1 MFVGKLFEGDKIL
14 GMGGQ
19 KVRAIGEL
27 LPLVQD
33 LEDDQRYM
41 EVDRVI
47 EPNMY
52 SDEIQLDER
61 TGIEKVR
68 APIGSLGLKLD
79 RNHKV
84 LEVLPNSPLLHKVYR
99 DDQVVS
105 LNDTDVTEL
114 RSKDFVNML
123 VELADKKRVLGI
135 KRAPHS
141 PRQVIVPPVSS
152 VGLVL
157 RDNHIEGCVDCI
169 ELLEDCPLQGKV
181 FPGDRVRGANCRP
194 VTSIQELMPY
204 MKDER
209 FRVLTV
215 ETLDPELSDRKPVAV
230 DKKSKNGYVST
241 ATSKKAPPVVEATRK
256 EEALKRYRSSPLKHS
271 PLEETADIATYKT
284 VGQEKFM
291 SIIAPPGKL
300 GIKLNKNHEVMDLLS
315 TSPLAGKVHLNDR
328 VITIDEVDVRG
339 KDPASLIVLLMASQS
354 RTRVLGIRRKTGK
367 TVRVVCE
374 PGKRSLNDISEAE
387 MKERFPNL
395 SHFGV
400 PMGNVAAD
408 TSTRCR
414 VLSELLSF
422 HESIGLANDIET
434 ENGSFCHLVKIPKKG
449 LSKRWEFMNSLDD
462 VMSSLASICGDD
474 NDAAELL
481 LEFLANKSPS
491 SYIKYTPIAESR
503 PAKKRKIEESKRD
516 PELAASPRPSRNG
529 DVTDSLA
536 RTQSESPANLNTSTA
551 STELQG
557 QSSTTNLTDSCESK
571 EPQGQSS
578 TTNLTDSC
586 ESKEPQGRSSTIN
599 LTASCENK
607 EVRGN
612 SSTTDPAAGGEN
624 GEPQVDASAEDQ
636 VTEVD
641 LWLLNV

>member
-1 MFVGKLFEGDKIL
+1 M
-14 GMGGQ
+14 
-19 KVRAIGEL
+19 
-27 LPLVQD
+27 
-33 LEDDQRYM
+33 
-41 EVDRVI
+41 
-47 EPNMY
+47 
-52 SDEIQLDER
+52 
-61 TGIEKVR
+61 
-68 APIGSLGLKLD
+68 
-79 RNHKV
+79 
-84 LEVLPNSPLLHKVYR
+84 
-99 DDQVVS
+99 
-105 LNDTDVTEL
+105 

-123 VELADKKRVLGI
+123 VELADTKRVLGI

-141 PRQVIVPPVSS
+141 PRQVIVPPVSR

-157 RDNHIEGCVDCI
+157 RDNSEEGYVDCVDI
-169 ELLEDCPLQGKV
+169 LEDCPLQGTV
-181 FPGDRVRGANCRP
+181 FPGDRVLGANCRR

-230 DKKSKNGYVST
+230 DNKNKNGYVATSVST

-256 EEALKRYRSSPLKHS
+256 EENLKNYQSSPLKRS
-271 PLEETADIATYKT
+271 PLEETAAIATYKT

-300 GIKLNKNHEVMDLLS
+300 GIKLSKNHEVMDLLS

-328 VITIDEVDVRG
+328 IISIDEVDVRG

-367 TVRVVCE
+367 KVRVAVCE
-374 PGKRSLNDISEAE
+374 PGKRSLNDISKAE

-474 NDAAELL
+474 DDAAELL

-491 SYIKYTPIAESR
+491 SYIKYSHIAESR

-529 DVTDSLA
+529 DVTDSDIKDSHIAESRPAKKRKIEESKRDPELAASPRPSRLWDVTDSLA
-536 RTQSESPANLNTSTA
+536 RTQSELPANLNTSTA
-551 STELQG
+551 SIEQRECGLG
-557 QSSTTNLTDSCESK
+557 GVRVGLGDGCESIG
-571 EPQGQSS
+571 PQGQSS
-578 TTNLTDSC
+578 TTDLTASC
-586 ESKEPQGRSSTIN
+586 ESKEP
-599 LTASCENK
+599 
-607 EVRGN
+607 RGN
-612 SSTTDPAAGGEN
+612 SSTTDPTASGEN
-624 GEPQVDASAEDQ
+624 EEPQVDASAEDQ

-641 LWLLNV
+641 VSLLNV